1 MFLSLAEHSFTT
13 VYYIWSLVICGTT
26 TETVREGLSL
36 KYPHKGLFVSLHADF
51 QKEERP
57 CCVQWESLKDP
68 KPLIKARLDGNWQT
82 GRPER

>member
-51 QKEERP
+51 QKEERR
-57 CCVQWESLKDP
+57 
-68 KPLIKARLDGNWQT
+68 RLCPMGVA
-82 GRPER
+82 ERSKTTN